1 MLPAIAWSLTILLML
16 AGLVGVI
23 VPLMPGT
30 LLILGAV
37 IVHKLILPGSVS
49 WTLVAVVAA
58 IWALS
63 MLADIG
69 AVLLGTRWFG
79 GSKWGVTGAG
89 GGAFVG
95 LFFSVPALIL
105 ATVLG
110 AVLAEKLIARR
121 SGRESLKAGVGA
133 ATGFVLSVIARSA
146 CALAMIACFLVAALG
161 PR

>member
-1 MLPAIAWSLTILLML
+1 MLLML

-30 LLILGAV
+30 LLILAAV
-37 IVHKLILPGSVS
+37 VVHKLMLPESIS
-49 WTLVAVVAA
+49 WTVVAVIAA
-58 IWALS
+58 LWALS

-69 AVLLGTRWFG
+69 AILLGTRWFG

-110 AVLAEKLIARR
+110 AVLAEKLLAKRT
-121 SGRESLKAGVGA
+121 GRESLRAGVGA
-133 ATGFVLSVIARSA
+133 ATGFVLSVIARGA
-146 CALAMIACFLVAALG
+146 CALAMIACFLVAAFG
-161 PR
+161 SR